1 MPHENE
7 TMTTTRMNYAAAMA
21 DTFRLCFRD
30 DPYFTVI
37 GNEVFGIGPQRVQFE
52 PLQKE
57 FPDRIYFPPT
67 SEAAFTAL
75 AAGAAM
81 CGHRTF
87 AHLGV
92 ASFTYPA
99 VSSIA
104 NEVATI
110 RLSSGG
116 RIKAP
121 LIMHLNHGIV
131 MGTSSQHSESPQG
144 MYWNV
149 PGIEIAIP
157 SSGRDFKG
165 LMRTAFRR
173 DNPVMIFTHG
183 LLYGAESD
191 VPDGDY
197 AIPFGQA
204 EIRRT
209 GRDATVV
216 ATSLTVSV
224 ALEAAAALA
233 RDGIEVEV
241 IDPRTLVPFDRDTI
255 LASVAR
261 TGRLVVADETRL
273 SCGVASEISAI
284 VAEHGFASLKAP
296 IIRVARP
303 DAPVSAAPTH
313 EAFVK
318 PTPDKIVAAV
328 KKVVA

>member
-1 MPHENE
+1 MK
-7 TMTTTRMNYAAAMA
+7 TRRVNYVDAMA
-21 DTFRLCFRD
+21 DTFRLCFKE
-30 DPYFTVI
+30 DPHFTVI

-52 PLQKE
+52 PLQRE
-57 FPDRIYFPPT
+57 FGDRIYFPPT

-92 ASFTYPA
+92 ASFSYPA

-104 NEVATI
+104 NEVAAI
-110 RLSSGG
+110 RMSSGG

-121 LIMHLNHGIV
+121 FIMHLNHGIV
-131 MGTSSQHSESPQG
+131 MGTSSQHSESPQC

-165 LMRTAFRR
+165 LMRTAFKR

-183 LLYGAESD
+183 LLYGSESD
-191 VPDGDY
+191 VPEGDY
-197 AIPFGQA
+197 MIPFGVA
-204 EIRRT
+204 EIKRN
-209 GRDATVV
+209 GKDATVM

-224 ALEAAAALA
+224 ALQAADALA
-233 RDGIEVEV
+233 KDGIDVEV

-255 LASVAR
+255 LRSVAK

-273 SCGVASEISAI
+273 SCGVASEIAAI
-284 VAEHGFASLKAP
+284 VAEHGFKSLKAP

-318 PTPDKIVAAV
+318 PTPDKIIGAV
-328 KKVVA
+328 KQVLAWRMPPA

>member
-1 MPHENE
+1 
-7 TMTTTRMNYAAAMA
+7 MNYAAAMV

-30 DPYFTVI
+30 DPHFTVI

-52 PLQKE
+52 PLQEE
-57 FPDRIYFPPT
+57 FADRIYFPPT

-116 RIKAP
+116 RVKAP
-121 LIMHLNHGIV
+121 FIMHLNHGIV
-131 MGTSSQHSESPQG
+131 MGTSSQHSESPQC

-149 PGIEIAIP
+149 PGIEIAMP
-157 SSGRDFKG
+157 ASGRDFKG

-204 EIRRT
+204 EIKRK

-224 ALEAAAALA
+224 ALEAADALA

-241 IDPRTLVPFDRDTI
+241 IDPRTLVPFDRDTL

-284 VAEHGFASLKAP
+284 VAEYGFASLRAP

-328 KKVVA
+328 KKVLS

>member
-1 MPHENE
+1 MK
-7 TMTTTRMNYAAAMA
+7 TKRMNYADAMV
-21 DTFRLCFRD
+21 DTFRICFKE
-30 DPYFTVI
+30 DPHFTVI
-37 GNEVFGIGPQRVQFE
+37 GNEVLGIGPQRVQFE
-52 PLQKE
+52 PLQAE
-57 FPDRIYFPPT
+57 YADRIYFPPT
-67 SEAAFTAL
+67 SEASFTAL

-110 RLSSGG
+110 RMSSGG

-121 LIMHLNHGIV
+121 FIMHLNHGIV
-131 MGTSSQHSESPQG
+131 MGTSSQHSESPQC

-149 PGIEIAIP
+149 PGIEIALP
-157 SSGRDFKG
+157 SSGAEFKG
-165 LMRTAFRR
+165 LMRTAMKSQ
-173 DNPVMIFTHG
+173 NPVMIFTHG
-183 LLYGAESD
+183 LLYGADSD
-191 VPDGDY
+191 VPEGDY
-197 AIPFGQA
+197 TIPFGKA
-204 EIRRT
+204 DIKRA
-209 GRDATVV
+209 GKDATVV
-216 ATSLTVSV
+216 ATSLTVGV
-224 ALEAAAALA
+224 ALEAANELGKA
-233 RDGIEVEV
+233 GIDVEV

-255 LASVAR
+255 LESVAR
-261 TGRLVVADETRL
+261 TGRLVIADETRL

-284 VAEHGFASLKAP
+284 VCEYGFKSLKAP

-328 KKVVA
+328 KKVLA